1 VKYKLR
7 FLLVRFSA
15 AIKVPSIRR
24 LLALRW
30 TGQMT
35 DGIFQSALASFIL
48 FSPERQPDA
57 MSAAAAFA
65 IVLLPYSLIGPLVG
79 TILDRISRQRII
91 LFANLFRS
99 LTLIFIAGLIRNGA
113 TGIELT
119 IFVLVAFGVNRL
131 ILAGLSAGLP
141 LLLDTTG
148 VEGRTRLVSVNAT
161 AVTGGTVFV
170 VIGGGIG
177 IGLRNLLNTRMGADE
192 ADALVILLAS
202 LTFFIAALLALLLK
216 KGELGPLPH
225 ELKNESVT
233 QAYREMLA
241 AFRFLRSIRDCFLGI
256 TATAIQRSGL
266 TALTLMAL
274 ILNRNTFN
282 DPANPEAGLAGF
294 AFAIT
299 VAGIGITIGAILA
312 PFGVA
317 RFGRHRW
324 IRLSLAAS
332 SVLPVALAF
341 EQNEF
346 FLVAT
351 GFFAGM
357 AGQGVKVT
365 NDALVQS
372 KIADQ
377 YRGRVFAVYD
387 VMVNSGIVTGALI
400 AALLLPADGVSG
412 LLPALI
418 AFVYLL
424 IAALMLRKKNFNSD
438 FATTN

>member
-1 VKYKLR
+1 M
-7 FLLVRFSA
+7 
-15 AIKVPSIRR
+15 
-24 LLALRW
+24 
-30 TGQMT
+30 GQLT
-35 DGIFQSALASFIL
+35 DGIFQSSLASFLL

-57 MSAAAAFA
+57 KSAAVAFA
-65 IVLLPYSLIGPLVG
+65 VVLLPYSLVGPFVG
-79 TILDRISRQRII
+79 TVLDRISRQRVI
-91 LFANLFRS
+91 LFANLFRAF
-99 LTLIFIAGLIRNGA
+99 TLIFIAGLIRNGA

-141 LLLDTTG
+141 LLFDTSGT
-148 VEGRTRLVSVNAT
+148 EGRNTLVSINAT

-170 VIGGGIG
+170 VLGGGIG
-177 IGLRNLLNTRMGADE
+177 IGIRGLLEGSVNANQADGY
-192 ADALVILLAS
+192 LVLLSAS
-202 LTFFIAALLALLLK
+202 SFFIAGLLALRLK
-216 KGELGPLPH
+216 KDQLGPLPH
-225 ELKNESVT
+225 EVKRQSFVA
-233 QAYREMLA
+233 AYQEMVEG
-241 AFRFLRSIRDCFLGI
+241 FRFLRNIKDCFLGI
-256 TATAIQRSGL
+256 SATAVQRGGL

-274 ILNRNTFN
+274 LLNRNTFN

-299 VAGIGITIGAILA
+299 VAGIGITIGAVIA
-312 PFGVA
+312 PFGVKKY
-317 RFGRHRW
+317 GRHAW
-324 IRLSLAAS
+324 IRYSLLAS
-332 SVLPVALAF
+332 AVLPIALAF

-372 KIADQ
+372 KIVDE

-387 VMVNSGIVTGALI
+387 VMVNAGIVSGAII
-400 AALLLPADGVSG
+400 AAFVLPSNGVSS

-418 AFVYLL
+418 TITYISVGFFA
-424 IAALMLRKKNFNSD
+424 LRKKKFNSD
-438 FATTN
+438 F

>member
-1 VKYKLR
+1 MR
-7 FLLVRFSA
+7 IPA
-15 AIKVPSIRR
+15 IRR
-24 LLALRW
+24 LLLVRW
-30 TGQMT
+30 TGQLT

-57 MSAAAAFA
+57 KSAAFAFA

-91 LFANLFRS
+91 FFSNLFRA
-99 LTLIFIAGLIRNGA
+99 LTLIFIAGLVRNGS

-119 IFVLVAFGVNRL
+119 IFVLIAFGVNRL

-141 LLLDTTG
+141 LLLDTSG
-148 VEGRTRLVSVNAT
+148 PEGRTTLVSVNAT

-177 IGLRNLLNTRMGADE
+177 IGIRNLLEGRVNADQ
-192 ADALVILLAS
+192 ADALLISLAAT
-202 LTFFIAALLALLLK
+202 TFLAAGLFALRLK
-216 KGELGPLPH
+216 KGALGPVAH
-225 ELKNESVT
+225 ELKSESVL
-233 QAYREMLA
+233 QAYREMVA
-241 AFRFLRSIRDCFLGI
+241 AFVFLRRIRDCFLGI
-256 TATAIQRSGL
+256 SATAIQRSGL

-274 ILNRNTFN
+274 LLNRNTFN
-282 DPANPEAGLAGF
+282 NPADPESGLAGF

-299 VAGIGITIGAILA
+299 IAGVGITLGAILA

-317 RFGRHRW
+317 KYGRHKW
-324 IRLSLAAS
+324 IRLSLFAS
-332 SVLPVALAF
+332 SVLPIALAF
-341 EQNEF
+341 NQNEF

-372 KIADQ
+372 KIADEF
-377 YRGRVFAVYD
+377 RGRVFAVYD
-387 VMVNSGIVTGALI
+387 VMVNAGIVGGAIIAAFILPASGISALLPTLI
-400 AALLLPADGVSG
+400 ASAYIIFAMT
-412 LLPALI
+412 A
-418 AFVYLL
+418 
-424 IAALMLRKKNFNSD
+424 LRKTNFNSD
-438 FATTN
+438 FSPTN

>member
-1 VKYKLR
+1 M
-7 FLLVRFSA
+7 
-15 AIKVPSIRR
+15 
-24 LLALRW
+24 
-30 TGQMT
+30 GQLT
-35 DGIFQSALASFIL
+35 DGIFQSSLASFLL

-57 MSAAAAFA
+57 KSAAVAFA
-65 IVLLPYSLIGPLVG
+65 VVLLPYSLVGPFVG
-79 TILDRISRQRII
+79 TILDRISRQRVI
-91 LFANLFRS
+91 LFANLFRAF
-99 LTLIFIAGLIRNGA
+99 TLIFIAGLIRNGA

-141 LLLDTTG
+141 LLFDTSGT
-148 VEGRTRLVSVNAT
+148 EGRNTLVSINAT

-170 VIGGGIG
+170 VLGGGIG
-177 IGLRNLLNTRMGADE
+177 IGIRGLLEGSVNANQADGY
-192 ADALVILLAS
+192 LVLLSAS
-202 LTFFIAALLALLLK
+202 SFFIAGLLALRLK
-216 KGELGPLPH
+216 KDQLGPLPH
-225 ELKNESVT
+225 EVKRQSVVG
-233 QAYREMLA
+233 AYQEMVEGFKL
-241 AFRFLRSIRDCFLGI
+241 LRNIKDCFLGI
-256 TATAIQRSGL
+256 SATAVQRGGL

-274 ILNRNTFN
+274 LLNRNTFN

-299 VAGIGITIGAILA
+299 VAGIGITLGAVIA
-312 PFGVA
+312 PFGVKKY
-317 RFGRHRW
+317 GRHAW
-324 IRLSLAAS
+324 IRYSLLAS
-332 SVLPVALAF
+332 AVLPIALAF

-372 KIADQ
+372 KIVDE

-387 VMVNSGIVTGALI
+387 VMVNAGIVSGAII
-400 AALLLPADGVSG
+400 AAFVLPPNGVSS

-418 AFVYLL
+418 AITYISVGFF
-424 IAALMLRKKNFNSD
+424 ALRKKKFNSD
-438 FATTN
+438 F

>member
-1 VKYKLR
+1 M
-7 FLLVRFSA
+7 
-15 AIKVPSIRR
+15 
-24 LLALRW
+24 
-30 TGQMT
+30 GQLT
-35 DGIFQSALASFIL
+35 DGIFQSSLASFLL

-57 MSAAAAFA
+57 KSAAVAFA
-65 IVLLPYSLIGPLVG
+65 VVLLPYSLVGPFVG
-79 TILDRISRQRII
+79 TILDRISRQRVI
-91 LFANLFRS
+91 LFANLFRAF
-99 LTLIFIAGLIRNGA
+99 TLIFIAGLIRNGA

-141 LLLDTTG
+141 LLFDTSGT
-148 VEGRTRLVSVNAT
+148 EGRNTLVSINAT

-170 VIGGGIG
+170 VLGGGIG
-177 IGLRNLLNTRMGADE
+177 IGIRGLLEGSVNANQADGY
-192 ADALVILLAS
+192 LVLLSAS
-202 LTFFIAALLALLLK
+202 SFFIAGLLALRLK
-216 KGELGPLPH
+216 KDQLGPLPH
-225 ELKNESVT
+225 EVKRQSVVG
-233 QAYREMLA
+233 AYQEMVEGFKL
-241 AFRFLRSIRDCFLGI
+241 LRNIKDCFLGI
-256 TATAIQRSGL
+256 SATAVQRGGL

-274 ILNRNTFN
+274 LLNRNTFN

-299 VAGIGITIGAILA
+299 VAGIGITLGAVIA
-312 PFGVA
+312 PFGVKKY
-317 RFGRHRW
+317 GRHAW
-324 IRLSLAAS
+324 IRYSLLAS
-332 SVLPVALAF
+332 AVLPIALAF

-372 KIADQ
+372 KIVDE

-387 VMVNSGIVTGALI
+387 VMVNAGIVSGAII
-400 AALLLPADGVSG
+400 AAFVLPPNGVSS

-418 AFVYLL
+418 A
-424 IAALMLRKKNFNSD
+424 IAYISVGFFALRKKKFNSD
-438 FATTN
+438 F

>member
-1 VKYKLR
+1 
-7 FLLVRFSA
+7 
-15 AIKVPSIRR
+15 
-24 LLALRW
+24 
-30 TGQMT
+30 MT

-57 MSAAAAFA
+57 VSAAVAFA

-79 TILDRISRQRII
+79 TILDRISRQRVI
-91 LFANLFRS
+91 LFANITRA

-113 TGIELT
+113 TGVELT
-119 IFVLVAFGVNRL
+119 ILVLLAFGVNRL

-141 LLLDTTG
+141 LLFDTSG
-148 VEGRTRLVSVNAT
+148 PEGRTTLVSVNAI

-170 VIGGGIG
+170 VLGGGIG
-177 IGLRNLLNTRMGADE
+177 IGLRNLLSNRLDANAADS
-192 ADALVILLAS
+192 ILISLSA
-202 LTFFIAALLALLLK
+202 LTFFIAGLLALRLR
-216 KGELGPLPH
+216 KGDLGPLPH
-225 ELKNESVT
+225 ELKRESVI
-233 QAYREMLA
+233 QAYKEMIA
-241 AFRFLRSIRDCFLGI
+241 AFVFLRRIRDCFLGI
-256 TATAIQRSGL
+256 GATAIQRSGL
-266 TALTLMAL
+266 TALTMMAL

-282 DPANPEAGLAGF
+282 DPGDPEAGLAGF

-299 VAGIGITIGAILA
+299 VAGIGITIGAMIA

-317 RFGRHRW
+317 RYGRHKW
-324 IRLSLAAS
+324 IRISLLAS
-332 SVLPVALAF
+332 AILPIALAF

-372 KIADQ
+372 KIEDA

-387 VMVNSGIVTGALI
+387 VMVNSGIVSGAIVAALI
-400 AALLLPADGVSG
+400 LPKSG
-412 LLPALI
+412 ASALLPALI
-418 AFVYLL
+418 AAVY
-424 IAALMLRKKNFNSD
+424 IVVALVLLRKRNFNSD
-438 FATTN
+438 FAPTN

>member
-1 VKYKLR
+1 MKIP
-7 FLLVRFSA
+7 A
-15 AIKVPSIRR
+15 IRR
-24 LLALRW
+24 LLTLRW
-30 TGQMT
+30 TGQLT
-35 DGIFQSALASFIL
+35 DGLFQSALASFVL

-57 MSAAAAFA
+57 KSAAAAFA
-65 IVLLPYSLIGPLVG
+65 VVLLPYSFVGPLVG
-79 TILDRISRQRII
+79 TILDRFSRQRII
-91 LFANLFRS
+91 LFANFARA
-99 LTLIFIAGLIRNGA
+99 LTLLFIAGLVRNGA
-113 TGIELT
+113 TGVELT

-148 VEGRTRLVSVNAT
+148 PEGRTTLVSVNAT

-177 IGLRNLLNTRMGADE
+177 IGIRNLLDGRLRPDQADG
-192 ADALVILLAS
+192 LLIIISSA
-202 LTFFIAALLALLLK
+202 TFFIAALLALRLK
-216 KGELGPLPH
+216 KSDLGPLPG
-225 ELKNESVT
+225 EIKRESVA
-233 QAYREMLA
+233 QAYREMIA
-241 AFRFLRSIRDCFLGI
+241 AFKILRTIKDCFLGI
-256 TATAIQRSGL
+256 SATAIQRSGL

-274 ILNRNTFN
+274 LLNRNTFHN
-282 DPANPEAGLAGF
+282 PADPESGLAGF

-317 RFGRHRW
+317 KFGRHKW
-324 IRLSLAAS
+324 IRVSLFVSA
-332 SVLPVALAF
+332 VLPIALALNQS
-341 EQNEF
+341 EV

-372 KIADQ
+372 KIIDQ

-387 VMVNSGIVTGALI
+387 VMVNAGIVSGAVI
-400 AALLLPADGVSG
+400 AALILPADGVSAA
-412 LLPALI
+412 LPALI
-418 AFVYLL
+418 AIAYILFALL
-424 IAALMLRKKNFNSD
+424 ALRPKLFNSD
-438 FATTN
+438 FSPTN

>member
-1 VKYKLR
+1 MR
-7 FLLVRFSA
+7 FTA
-15 AIKVPSIRR
+15 AMQISSIRR

-30 TGQMT
+30 TGQLT
-35 DGIFQSALASFIL
+35 DGIFQSALASFVL

-57 MSAAAAFA
+57 KSAAAAFA
-65 IVLLPYSLIGPLVG
+65 VVLLPYSVIGPLVG
-79 TILDRISRQRII
+79 TILDRFSRQRII
-91 LFANLFRS
+91 LLANLFRA
-99 LTLIFIAGLIRNGA
+99 LTLIFIAGLVRNGA

-119 IFVLVAFGVNRL
+119 IFVLLAFGVNRL

-148 VEGRTRLVSVNAT
+148 PEGRTTLVSVNAT

-177 IGLRNLLNTRMGADE
+177 IGIRNLLDGNWRADQ
-192 ADALVILLAS
+192 ADALLITIS
-202 LTFFIAALLALLLK
+202 SITFFIAALLALLLK
-216 KGELGPLPH
+216 KTDLGPLPG
-225 ELKNESVT
+225 EIKRESVA
-233 QAYREMLA
+233 QAYREMIA
-241 AFRFLRSIRDCFLGI
+241 AFRILRTIRDCFLGI

-274 ILNRNTFN
+274 LLNRNTFH
-282 DPANPEAGLAGF
+282 DPNNPESGLAGF

-299 VAGIGITIGAILA
+299 IAGIGITLGAILA

-324 IRLSLAAS
+324 IRISLFAS
-332 SVLPVALAF
+332 AILPIALAIN
-341 EQNEF
+341 QSQF

-372 KIADQ
+372 KIIDQ

-387 VMVNSGIVTGALI
+387 VVVNGGIVAGAII
-400 AALLLPADGVSG
+400 AALILPPSGISPWLPGV
-412 LLPALI
+412 I
-418 AFVYLL
+418 AVSYILF
-424 IAALMLRKKNFNSD
+424 AAIKLRPKFFNSE
-438 FATTN
+438 FSATS